1 MGELYVRVAGQKV
14 VVSPQQVERYG
25 LYPGMHTPFTGM
37 IIEGV
42 GGVPPKQESG
52 ERDKEQEHDAMDEFA
67 TLENGLTLSQSEILD
82 FADGRDNSPQDN
94 DA

>member
-1 MGELYVRVAGQKV
+1 MGELYVHVAGQKV
-14 VVSPQQVERYG
+14 IVPPQQVERYG
-25 LYPGMHTPFTGM
+25 LRPGMRTPFSGLV
-37 IIEGV
+37 IEGE
-42 GGVPPKQESG
+42 GGVPPTQETG
-52 ERDKEQEHDAMDEFA
+52 ERDKEQEHDAMDEFT